1 MDRKDE
7 MRIATTEDWLF
18 CPEPNPTAK
27 LRLACFPYAGGRS
40 SVFSDWHRYLPPE
53 IELCCVQL
61 PGRDAK
67 RFDPPFTHFA
77 SLISA
82 LAQGLRATSGIPVAF
97 FGHSMG
103 ALIIFELAREF
114 RRQRLPGP
122 VHLFVSGHRGPQCS
136 DPEEPIHNLPD
147 GQFVHELQRRY
158 GETEDFLQSPELV
171 ELFLP
176 LLRADFSVCET
187 YIYRWEEPLDCP
199 ISAFGGSQDR
209 KVTRHHLLTWRMH
222 TRGPFNLRIFPG
234 DHFYLRNTKIPLV
247 QALSRQLT
255 QIIRRVPH
263 KHAD

>member
-7 MRIATTEDWLF
+7 MWAASTEDWIF
-18 CPEPNPTAK
+18 CPDPNPTAK
-27 LRLACFPYAGGRS
+27 LRLACFPYAGGRAS
-40 SVFSDWHRYLPPE
+40 AFSGWQKYLPSE
-53 IELCCVQL
+53 VELCCVQL

-67 RFDPPFTHFA
+67 RFDPPFTDFT

-82 LAQGLRATSGIPVAF
+82 LAQGLRTTLGIPVAF

-114 RRQRLPGP
+114 RRQRLPAP
-122 VHLFVSGHRGPQCS
+122 VHLFVSGLLAPHLN
-136 DPEEPIHNLPD
+136 DVEEPIHNLPD
-147 GQFVHELQRRY
+147 GPFVHELQRRY

-187 YIYRWEEPLDCP
+187 YKYRWEEPLDCP

-209 KVTRHHLLTWRMH
+209 KVARHHLAAWRMH

-234 DHFYLRNTKIPLV
+234 DHFYLRNTKTPLLQV
-247 QALSRQLT
+247 LSQHLT
-255 QIIRRVPH
+255 QIVRRVPQQ
-263 KHAD
+263 AC